1 MAKYSRFDPRNKRR
15 GANQQKHAVDSL
27 QRSIKTPSEN
37 TRRSAKVNTRDY
49 EAMLQD
55 EMEEELGYILP
66 DSLKPHE
73 GNE

>member
-1 MAKYSRFDPRNKRR
+1 MAKYGRFDPRNKRR

-27 QRSIKTPSEN
+27 RRSIKTPSEN
-37 TRRSAKVNTRDY
+37 TRRAAKVNTRDY
-49 EAMLQD
+49 ESMLQD

-73 GNE
+73 G

>member
-1 MAKYSRFDPRNKRR
+1 MAKYGRFDPRNKRR

-27 QRSIKTPSEN
+27 RRSIKTPSEN
-37 TRRSAKVNTRDY
+37 TRRTAKLNARDY

-73 GNE
+73 G

>member
-27 QRSIKTPSEN
+27 QRSIKTPTEN
-37 TRRSAKVNTRDY
+37 TRRAAKVNIRDY
-49 EAMLQD
+49 ESMLQD